1 MREVYRTNNPVI
13 ISYIEAVFD
22 ANGIEYL
29 IADRFTSNMEGSI
42 GAIPRR
48 VLVMDDQTALA
59 EQLIKQVERDE
70 I

>member
-1 MREVYRTNNPVI
+1 MQEVYRTNNPVI

-29 IADRFTSNMEGSI
+29 IADQFTSIMEGSI

-48 VLVMDDQTALA
+48 VLVMDDQTDLA